1 MLPLIIDEKQGTEV
15 TRYIIREIDSQRN
28 GVSGEGFYVVR
39 FTYMVGEVENHEI
52 LGKRE
57 ELIAVLFH
65 DAERTAIID
74 PENLGSH
81 WRGDMFATTLRE
93 AISTYKGYDAWQ

>member
-39 FTYMVGEVENHEI
+39 FTYMVGEVE
-52 LGKRE
+52 
-57 ELIAVLFH
+57 
-65 DAERTAIID
+65 
-74 PENLGSH
+74 
-81 WRGDMFATTLRE
+81 
-93 AISTYKGYDAWQ
+93 AIS